1 MRTFC
6 VLFFSDY
13 LVYSAHLRNVKFEN
27 GMKQLYNCLNC
38 NIMKLKFFPA
48 TLLAALLLC
57 LAACGNEHDEDS
69 LPGALPYTKSY
80 FVGLM
85 NDSLINIR
93 QDSYYDVRIDPLLY
107 IPQDSYQHIDITGW
121 LIRFAADY
129 RDEPWATMHLQWG
142 PMETGTFE
150 LTSSKLVDAN
160 AERVPYIS
168 LTFADS
174 GRTYCCSP
182 EHPFLLQVDDVDYK
196 DAAMTS
202 FPVVTGRMEGTLYNE
217 ADPADCITFED
228 VEFRLWR

>member
-1 MRTFC
+1 M
-6 VLFFSDY
+6 
-13 LVYSAHLRNVKFEN
+13 
-27 GMKQLYNCLNC
+27 GM
-38 NIMKLKFFPA
+38 
-48 TLLAALLLC
+48 
-57 LAACGNEHDEDS
+57 
-69 LPGALPYTKSY
+69 
-80 FVGLM
+80 M

-142 PMETGTFE
+142 PMGTGSFE